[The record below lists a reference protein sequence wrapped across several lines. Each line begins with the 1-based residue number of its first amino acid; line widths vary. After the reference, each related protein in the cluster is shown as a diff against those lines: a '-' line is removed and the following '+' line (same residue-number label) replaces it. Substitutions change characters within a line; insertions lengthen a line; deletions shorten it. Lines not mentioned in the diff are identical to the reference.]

1 MNKDTIIGFAL
12 IALVLQE
19 SKTALQQSRSR
30 MPPKSRKQKRQ
41 HAKHRLKQLL
51 RVTLQLRSMH
61 RLTARTNLLF

>member
-12 IALVLQE
+12 IALVL
-19 SKTALQQSRSR
+19 R